1 MPGRGAAMT
10 RHDQPYPVSSKPSAP
25 PSLHFSF
32 SSSRSI
38 IDRNLPTHVLNIYD
52 GVPLPNQA
60 FGVCKAPLQELT
72 TQNMNPA
79 IVSSA
84 KRGPSSDRQYDEHAK
99 KSKISQAN
107 PEVDSINLSSILL
120 LPSPGIQIGSSSSAT
135 ISEDKPHAGL
145 QAMPVLEQK
154 VLEESVLNAFEYS
167 DNVIVLG
174 EKIFPVPIGSEINSF
189 LKFKRAHPNSGGRA
203 HALTYPQRT
212 IPTCWNVAVQKPSD
226 RTLLAFYCPGIRSAI
241 LCLAAVHL
249 HDHTPDK
256 ENGDRVIHNYAFG
269 YRAIQLHKRTVAY
282 LRDLLN
288 CKQDGSPIEILSLL
302 IILSTIDA
310 LRIEHQT
317 KAPFEPAWYQGLRLA
332 EKYLDNMGQKPA
344 FLEEECWNQKIPK
357 RIRDTLPFNF
367 RESPPTSPQHPQPTS
382 LHISQAVLVARGI
395 ILTQASSEDVWTIHG
410 GCGTSPKLLHI
421 MSQINYCATRFHQD
435 NRSIVVP
442 LTAKKLL
449 QLLYELKSTESAESS
464 IDSTTKV
471 IEQTAYAWL
480 LTAIIY
486 LRCRVQ
492 RYPPSHRY
500 VRRHLAALAKCIQA
514 VPASGLFFT
523 ANAPILP
530 VFILGLLSVKNR
542 GVAQDWFE
550 TVLQVPVRSTVP
562 PIYEALKRT
571 WEWKQIWPSAK
582 NLPRLI
588 QEREP
593 WWEKLV
599 DRLLIETG
607 GMLCFM

>member
-1 MPGRGAAMT
+1 
-10 RHDQPYPVSSKPSAP
+10 
-25 PSLHFSF
+25 
-32 SSSRSI
+32 
-38 IDRNLPTHVLNIYD
+38 
-52 GVPLPNQA
+52 
-60 FGVCKAPLQELT
+60 
-72 TQNMNPA
+72 MNPI

-84 KRGPSSDRQYDEHAK
+84 KRGPASDCQYDEHAK
-99 KSKISQAN
+99 KSKISQSN
-107 PEVDSINLSSILL
+107 PKLDSVNLSSISL
-120 LPSPGIQIGSSSSAT
+120 LPSPGIQIGSSSPAT
-135 ISEDKPHAGL
+135 IPEDKPYAGL

-154 VLEESVLNAFEYS
+154 ALEESVLNAFEYS

-203 HALTYPQRT
+203 HALTYPQRA
-212 IPTCWNVAVQKPSD
+212 IPTCWNVAVQKP
-226 RTLLAFYCPGIRSAI
+226 PGIRSAI

-256 ENGDRVIHNYAFG
+256 ENGDRVIHNHAFG

-288 CKQDGSPIEILSLL
+288 CNQDGSSIEILSLL
-302 IILSTIDA
+302 IILSTIDT

-332 EKYLDNMGQKPA
+332 EKYLDKMGQKPA

-357 RIRDTLPFNF
+357 RIRDTLPLNF

-395 ILTQASSEDVWTIHG
+395 ILTQVTSKLPQPERFVPIEESHRFSWLLQASSEDVWTIHG

-421 MSQINYCATRFHQD
+421 MSQINYCATRLHQD
-435 NRSIVVP
+435 NQSIMVP

-449 QLLYELKSTESAESS
+449 QLLYELKSTESAESA

-500 VRRHLAALAKCIQA
+500 
-514 VPASGLFFT
+514 
-523 ANAPILP
+523 
-530 VFILGLLSVKNR
+530 
-542 GVAQDWFE
+542 
-550 TVLQVPVRSTVP
+550 TVP

-582 NLPRLI
+582 SLPRLI
-588 QEREP
+588 REREP

-599 DRLLIETG
+599 DRLLIEAG

>member
-1 MPGRGAAMT
+1 MESLC
-10 RHDQPYPVSSKPSAP
+10 QVYPPHTVYEP
-25 PSLHFSF
+25 PSLLPFSLQLGGKLF
-32 SSSRSI
+32 PLSEGW
-38 IDRNLPTHVLNIYD
+38 LTHSD
-52 GVPLPNQA
+52 QA
-60 FGVCKAPLQELT
+60 FGVCKAPLQELN
-72 TQNMNPA
+72 TQNMNPT

-84 KRGPSSDRQYDEHAK
+84 KRGPASDCQYDDHAK

-120 LPSPGIQIGSSSSAT
+120 LPSPGIQIGSSSPAT

-145 QAMPVLEQK
+145 QTMPVLEQK
-154 VLEESVLNAFEYS
+154 ALEESVLNAFEYS

-203 HALTYPQRT
+203 HVLTYPQRAM
-212 IPTCWNVAVQKPSD
+212 PTCWNVAVQKPSD
-226 RTLLAFYCPGIRSAI
+226 RTLLAFYWFAICTGKSFIHETNPWLDFITFQNSPGIRSAI

-256 ENGDRVIHNYAFG
+256 ENGDRVIHNHAFG

-288 CKQDGSPIEILSLL
+288 CKQDGSSIEILSLL
-302 IILSTIDA
+302 IILSTIDT

-332 EKYLDNMGQKPA
+332 EKYLDKMGQKSA
-344 FLEEECWNQKIPK
+344 FLEEESWNQKIPK

-395 ILTQASSEDVWTIHG
+395 ILTQVTSKLPQPERFVPIEESHRFSWLLQASSEDVWTIHG

-421 MSQINYCATRFHQD
+421 MSQINYCATRLHQD

-449 QLLYELKSTESAESS
+449 QLLYELKSTESAESA

-492 RYPPSHRY
+492 RY
-500 VRRHLAALAKCIQA
+500 
-514 VPASGLFFT
+514 G
-523 ANAPILP
+523 
-530 VFILGLLSVKNR
+530 
-542 GVAQDWFE
+542 
-550 TVLQVPVRSTVP
+550 
-562 PIYEALKRT
+562 
-571 WEWKQIWPSAK
+571 
-582 NLPRLI
+582 
-588 QEREP
+588 
-593 WWEKLV
+593 
-599 DRLLIETG
+599 
-607 GMLCFM
+607 

>member
-1 MPGRGAAMT
+1 M
-10 RHDQPYPVSSKPSAP
+10 
-25 PSLHFSF
+25 
-32 SSSRSI
+32 
-38 IDRNLPTHVLNIYD
+38 NLT
-52 GVPLPNQA
+52 
-60 FGVCKAPLQELT
+60 
-72 TQNMNPA
+72 

-84 KRGPSSDRQYDEHAK
+84 KRGPASDFQYDEHPK
-99 KSKISQAN
+99 KSKISQSN
-107 PEVDSINLSSILL
+107 PDLDSINLSSILL
-120 LPSPGIQIGSSSSAT
+120 VASPGIQIGLSSTAT
-135 ISEDKPHAGL
+135 ISEDKRHAGL

-154 VLEESVLNAFEYS
+154 ALEESVLNAFEYS

-174 EKIFPVPIGSEINSF
+174 KKLFPVPIGSEINSF

-203 HALTYPQRT
+203 HALTYPQRA

-226 RTLLAFYCPGIRSAI
+226 RTLLAFCTSYMVSCIRSAGPIMDSPDPGIRSAI

-256 ENGDRVIHNYAFG
+256 ENGDRVIHNHAFG

-288 CKQDGSPIEILSLL
+288 CKQDGSSIEILSLL
-302 IILSTIDA
+302 IILSTIDT

-317 KAPFEPAWYQGLRLA
+317 NAPFEPAWYQGLRLA
-332 EKYLDNMGQKPA
+332 EKYLDEMGQKPA

-357 RIRDTLPFNF
+357 RIKDTLPLNF
-367 RESPPTSPQHPQPTS
+367 RDSPPTSPQHPQPTS

-395 ILTQASSEDVWTIHG
+395 ILTQVTSKLPQPERFVPIEESHRFSWLLQASSEDVWTIHG

-421 MSQINYCATRFHQD
+421 MSQINYCATRLHQD
-435 NRSIVVP
+435 NRSIMVP

-449 QLLYELKSTESAESS
+449 QLLYELKSTESAESA

-500 VRRHLAALAKCIQA
+500 
-514 VPASGLFFT
+514 
-523 ANAPILP
+523 
-530 VFILGLLSVKNR
+530 
-542 GVAQDWFE
+542 
-550 TVLQVPVRSTVP
+550 TVP

-582 NLPRLI
+582 SLPRLI
-588 QEREP
+588 REREP

-599 DRLLIETG
+599 DRLLIEAG
-607 GMLCFM
+607 SMLCFM

>member
-10 RHDQPYPVSSKPSAP
+10 RHDQVAGNAPRSLCQVYPPHTIYKP
-25 PSLHFSF
+25 PSSLP
-32 SSSRSI
+32 SSLQLG
-38 IDRNLPTHVLNIYD
+38 D
-52 GVPLPNQA
+52 QA

-84 KRGPSSDRQYDEHAK
+84 KRGPSSDCQYDERAK
-99 KSKISQAN
+99 KSKISQEN
-107 PEVDSINLSSILL
+107 LEVDSINLSSILL
-120 LPSPGIQIGSSSSAT
+120 LPNPGIQIGSSSSAT

-154 VLEESVLNAFEYS
+154 ALEESVLNAFEYS

-226 RTLLAFYCPGIRSAI
+226 RTLLAFY
-241 LCLAAVHL
+241 
-249 HDHTPDK
+249 
-256 ENGDRVIHNYAFG
+256 
-269 YRAIQLHKRTVAY
+269 
-282 LRDLLN
+282 
-288 CKQDGSPIEILSLL
+288 
-302 IILSTIDA
+302 A

-421 MSQINYCATRFHQD
+421 MSQINYCATRLHQD

-492 RYPPSHRY
+492 RY
-500 VRRHLAALAKCIQA
+500 
-514 VPASGLFFT
+514 G
-523 ANAPILP
+523 
-530 VFILGLLSVKNR
+530 
-542 GVAQDWFE
+542 
-550 TVLQVPVRSTVP
+550 
-562 PIYEALKRT
+562 
-571 WEWKQIWPSAK
+571 
-582 NLPRLI
+582 
-588 QEREP
+588 
-593 WWEKLV
+593 
-599 DRLLIETG
+599 
-607 GMLCFM
+607 